1 MRESADKR
9 SRRTQRIIQ
18 TTMLELLCTQ
28 PMTSIKI
35 VDLCTQAD
43 INRTTFYLHFS
54 SIADVLVSLQDEII
68 RHIFAE
74 SEALVDFTKPS
85 DPLPFLNACT
95 GVLGSYKHLGSF
107 LRHGQD
113 ADLFLNGLKSR
124 VTETLLSRY
133 IKKGGSAVLGSHSL
147 LLFLTAGVLDVY
159 IAWLKT
165 DQSVPFAV
173 VIGYC
178 APVVEKGLQL
188 LASNIRRP

>member
-1 MRESADKR
+1 M
-9 SRRTQRIIQ
+9 
-18 TTMLELLCTQ
+18 
-28 PMTSIKI
+28 
-35 VDLCTQAD
+35 
-43 INRTTFYLHFS
+43 
-54 SIADVLVSLQDEII
+54 
-68 RHIFAE
+68 
-74 SEALVDFTKPS
+74 
-85 DPLPFLNACT
+85 
-95 GVLGSYKHLGSF
+95 
-107 LRHGQD
+107 
-113 ADLFLNGLKSR
+113 
-124 VTETLLSRY
+124 SRY